1 MSACETARR
10 HPNRSLS
17 QAAALKEMYREEEKR
32 MRQNLKSAFYGFS
45 GAIVR
50 KPYNHPVGGI
60 ALIVVYILRRLLWCS
75 FVLVW

>member
-1 MSACETARR
+1 MKARR

-17 QAAALKEMYREEEKR
+17 QAAALKEMYREEEKK

-50 KPYNHPVGGI
+50 KPYSHPVCY
-60 ALIVVYILRRLLWCS
+60 LISCASVACHVTLSML
-75 FVLVW
+75 